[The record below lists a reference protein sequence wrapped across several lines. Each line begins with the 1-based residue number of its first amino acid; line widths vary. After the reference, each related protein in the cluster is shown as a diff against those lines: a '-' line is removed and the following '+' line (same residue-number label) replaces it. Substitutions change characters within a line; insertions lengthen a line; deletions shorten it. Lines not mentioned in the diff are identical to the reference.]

1 MAIYFNAASIHIIE
15 THQKFDQRCLSSS
28 SWSYD
33 RNFLTFFD
41 IDGEVIDDRLIFV
54 ISEVYMFK
62 CYISSKCINR
72 YRVFFN
78 FDFFLFFQEFKDTF
92 CRCCGCLHHVTYL
105 C

>member
-54 ISEVYMFK
+54 VSEVYMFK
-62 CYISSKCINR
+62 CYISSKCIDWRSADAAVVCILLPTCANC
-72 YRVFFN
+72 VIGWLK
-78 FDFFLFFQEFKDTF
+78 FL
-92 CRCCGCLHHVTYL
+92 TY
-105 C
+105 CKNDWI